1 MYDVGG
7 ATVTHDE
14 SKYWQR
20 GQVFSRLSTHLSS
33 EGGIEGGRSEGG
45 REGEGVGG
53 RVCYIAI
60 GGSSRADGKRWGG
73 RYGGREQQGATARV
87 RGERSEKGMGGGRE
101 GVESEWAGLS
111 KQHRTWAQTRGE
123 GLLKR
128 KIRAVLPDCVWVVR
142 LLYISWKTEGT

>member
-1 MYDVGG
+1 MYDVSG
-7 ATVTHDE
+7 ASATHDE
-14 SKYWQR
+14 SKHWQLEP
-20 GQVFSRLSTHLSS
+20 VFSRLSPHLSS
-33 EGGIEGGRSEGG
+33 EEGIEGGGERGRKGGESEWEGG
-45 REGEGVGG
+45 YAR
-53 RVCYIAI
+53 AI

-87 RGERSEKGMGGGRE
+87 RGERSEEGMGRGRE
-101 GVESEWAGLS
+101 GVESEWAGWS